1 MEKSDEVGD
10 DGDDEVVNYDDDDG
24 DDNKGDWVD
33 FAWEDIDTQV

>member
-24 DDNKGDWVD
+24 DGNKRDQVD
-33 FAWEDIDTQV
+33 FA